1 MNATQ
6 ISQALA
12 AKAHDD
18 FSCEELP
25 NSAVRITT
33 PLLYPDR
40 TMIDV
45 YVVSDGDA
53 YTVTD
58 LGEALGWLWTRRGI
72 DALTKRQ
79 NELLDHVQRTS
90 GVAISRGRLRRDCQT
105 LGDLSL
111 AVYSV
116 AQTALRLADLW
127 FTSAPRAKREDARQ
141 DSREQ
146 VGAWLTSLRIP
157 FNTRTPTEGHS
168 GRRWTIDFRVAGQ
181 RDTLVQW
188 VNGRDQQSADAA
200 INAAYAAFGD
210 IANSSNGVRDVPRI
224 ALFNDALPYWTS
236 VEYKLI
242 KEVAEPA
249 KWTERA
255 GLEEILRVPDPA
267 P

>member
-1 MNATQ
+1 MNTTQ
-6 ISQALA
+6 ISRALA
-12 AKAHDD
+12 AKAHND

-25 NSAVRITT
+25 NSAVRVTT

-58 LGEALGWLWTRRGI
+58 FGEALGWLWTRRGI
-72 DALTKRQ
+72 DALTKKQ

-90 GVAISRGRLRRDCQT
+90 GVAISRGRLRRDCRT

-111 AVYSV
+111 AVYAV

-127 FTSAPRAKREDARQ
+127 FTSAPRAKRKDAQR
-141 DSREQ
+141 DSRER
-146 VGAWLTSLRIP
+146 VGDWLASLRVP
-157 FNTRTPTEGHS
+157 FNTGALTEGRS
-168 GRRWTIDFRVAGQ
+168 GRHWTIDFHVAGQ

-210 IANSSNGVRDVPRI
+210 IASSPNGVRDVPRI
-224 ALFNDALPYWTS
+224 ALFNDDLPYWTS

-242 KEVAEPA
+242 EEVAEPA
-249 KWTERA
+249 KWSER
-255 GLEEILRVPDPA
+255 GKLEARLS
-267 P
+267 